1 MPEAPGFRSVLVE
14 DSIRGFGIEH
24 PNGPGFNLIRAR
36 AGKASA
42 DCFREVTKTTK
53 QRRCRRQR
61 HLLTTLLTAVL
72 YTEAFC

>member
-42 DCFREVTKTTK
+42 DCSREVTNTTK
-53 QRRCRRQR
+53 QQA
-61 HLLTTLLTAVL
+61 LQ
-72 YTEAFC
+72 EATSPS